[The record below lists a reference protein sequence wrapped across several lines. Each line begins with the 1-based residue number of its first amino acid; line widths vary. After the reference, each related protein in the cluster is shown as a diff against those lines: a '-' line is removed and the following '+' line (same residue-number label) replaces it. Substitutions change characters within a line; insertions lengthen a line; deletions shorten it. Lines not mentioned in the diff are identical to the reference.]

1 MNGVISALIGIVI
14 VCPFVVTL
22 AFLIIRKKL
31 GKSPASGIGLA
42 VDVTTPLLF
51 LAVYIISRTIVG
63 EGVEVYVAG
72 IALIIAIV
80 YAVIE
85 RLKVK
90 EFQILRLLR
99 KIWRLYFLILLS
111 AYFVLIG
118 VGLVLKIIDYVT

>member
-42 VDVTTPLLF
+42 ADVTTPLLF

>member
-31 GKSPASGIGLA
+31 GKSPATGIGLA
-42 VDVTTPLLF
+42 ADVTTPLLF